1 LKRADVRLRAPGHG
15 YGNPAQLKFGFKK
28 IEGKVLPHKGDRLIM
43 GAIKD
48 FRTDGLTYRQIAQ
61 RMMALQIPTKNGK
74 VKWHPMMIKRIID
87 LM

>member
-1 LKRADVRLRAPGHG
+1 
-15 YGNPAQLKFGFKK
+15 
-28 IEGKVLPHKGDRLIM
+28 VLPHKGERLIM

-48 FRTDGLTYRQIAQ
+48 FRRDVLTYRQIAQ
-61 RMMALQIPTKNGK
+61 RMTALQIPTKNGM